1 MLKGL
6 FSCCQFFVFRLKFIR
21 YILVTAAMQ
30 IGDAFPKF
38 LICFRM
44 VEKIQSRF
52 NGYFL
57 LFSKLGNN
65 TGVFHLQ

>member
-1 MLKGL
+1 MFKGL

-21 YILVTAAMQ
+21 YILITTAMQ

-38 LICFRM
+38 LISFRM
-44 VEKIQSRF
+44 VKKIQSRF
-52 NGYFL
+52 KRYFL
-57 LFSKLGNN
+57 LFSEFRNN